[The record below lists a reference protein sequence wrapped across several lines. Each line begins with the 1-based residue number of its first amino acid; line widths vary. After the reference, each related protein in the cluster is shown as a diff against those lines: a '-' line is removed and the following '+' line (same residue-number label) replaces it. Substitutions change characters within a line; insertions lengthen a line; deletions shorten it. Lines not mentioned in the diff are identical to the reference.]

1 MSECCIILL
10 EMSCWAF
17 VLYERVCAITL
28 YIIACIHESRKYF
41 LFMFFVKFRETT
53 GVFRMH
59 WPNLCVKYFHV
70 TRFMR
75 VLSIKLFFHICYF
88 WVYFVCQVHNRLNR
102 RAVRY
107 FVVFLLYCRLCHSY
121 FCKHMDDNVCTSVQ
135 YFVFIRVF
143 FHILLV
149 YCHFL
154 AFTIALGWFCL
165 SKLH

>member
-1 MSECCIILL
+1 MCKFIFLQYLQAMKGTLLVHMLEASYWECVTQTCITIVLILSECCIILL

-88 WVYFVCQVHNRLNR
+88 LS
-102 RAVRY
+102 
-107 FVVFLLYCRLCHSY
+107 L
-121 FCKHMDDNVCTSVQ
+121 FCMPRT
-135 YFVFIRVF
+135 
-143 FHILLV
+143 
-149 YCHFL
+149 
-154 AFTIALGWFCL
+154 L
-165 SKLH
+165 SSQ